1 MQELFVVYLL
11 KSKHNNV
18 NYYLVYNKLVLTV
31 LNSFIGIIQDA
42 LLFSLALFELLPEI
56 TQYIILTHV

>member
-42 LLFSLALFELLPEI
+42 LLFSLDLFELLPEI